1 MSRADNIIRSFVTA
15 FDAAQ
20 NAQAAIK
27 DAAFQAALYI
37 SSCGQAA
44 IDSLSAASNEKLDK
58 RILPAIARYAVASYS
73 LEFSDSGAAKLIA
86 LRDVDSE
93 RQITTWAAM
102 PVFHCADMER
112 GFKPVF
118 RLPVKHW
125 TWEECRKEFTAI
137 LEKRGLAQYAAAL
150 DRIAADI
157 DAI

>member
-1 MSRADNIIRSFVTA
+1 MSRADNIIRSFVAA

-37 SSCGQAA
+37 SSCGQVA
-44 IDSLSAASNEKLDK
+44 IDELANASNDKLNK
-58 RILPAIARYAVASYS
+58 RILPTIARYAVAHYS
-73 LEFSDSGAAKLIA
+73 LDFSESGTAKLIA
-86 LRDVDSE
+86 LRDIDAEKLIDS
-93 RQITTWAAM
+93 WSAM

-118 RLPVKHW
+118 RMPSKVW
-125 TWEECRKEFTAI
+125 TWEECRQEFSAI
-137 LEKRGLAQYAAAL
+137 LEKRGLANYAAL
-150 DRIAADI
+150 LNDI